1 MASITIQ
8 TTEQLDNWL
17 RNNKL
22 ALLYISKNG
31 CSVCHSL
38 YPQIE
43 SMLEE
48 FPAIS
53 LGYSVVDNFPNLAG
67 RFLIFTAPVI
77 ILFVD
82 GKEYLREARMVH
94 LDQFHYQLQRVIQSI
109 F

>member
-1 MASITIQ
+1 MSSITIQ
-8 TTEQLDNWL
+8 SMEHLDGWL
-17 RNNKL
+17 EKNRL
-22 ALLYISKNG
+22 ALLFISKNN